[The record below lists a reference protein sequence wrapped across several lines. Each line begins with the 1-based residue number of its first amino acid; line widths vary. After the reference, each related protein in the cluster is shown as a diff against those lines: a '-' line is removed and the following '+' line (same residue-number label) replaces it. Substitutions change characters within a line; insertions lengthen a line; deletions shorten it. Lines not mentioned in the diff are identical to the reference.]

1 MHPLYSK
8 PPLHLNDNVRSYF
21 GCPQSIINQ
30 AACSYSC
37 SCTCNRNASHIVVL
51 KLYLCKINFTPVHG
65 NVIALIGQNYLL
77 MFREIKAREL
87 SMINIVAV
95 GTPVIK
101 PGYFIF
107 KKSSFRI
114 ARNLSALQDTKST
127 FENIDFFQE
136 PTVPCLLKMF
146 FVVVHHT

>member
-37 SCTCNRNASHIVVL
+37 SCTCNRNSSHIVVL

-95 GTPVIK
+95 GTHVIK
-101 PGYFIF
+101 PGYFIYKKVVLGSPEIFLHYKTQNQPSRTSIYF
-107 KKSSFRI
+107 K
-114 ARNLSALQDTKST
+114 NQ
-127 FENIDFFQE
+127 
-136 PTVPCLLKMF
+136 PYPVY
-146 FVVVHHT
+146 